1 MGGGTNAGLGMVTF
15 RNRFLC
21 LAAFLWGRIHPELR
35 ELQKWMDVNLGPAPS
50 PVQGILLCEVQIY
63 TAWPPFYLSIIA
75 RLAGRKLGAGPVGF
89 NLQFEKAPFLLRSI
103 YGALGI
109 PILWTKPKP
118 ENAAE
123 IKKTA
128 AGLAAGIKTKND
140 LLRLKIGKVLVGD
153 LIYDTFLRENFVAT
167 ISDEELSGP
176 RILRYIEE
184 SVILHEWAK
193 KTAQEQ
199 KIRALIQD
207 HQGFYIYHGILGRH
221 LASFGIPVFNYVDR
235 DSAGLGKVIWS
246 QEQSG
251 SSHNAYWLYSS
262 AFKKLST
269 KEKESGLRMAE
280 QSMKRRLK
288 GALDD
293 KILPDISAYGEGR
306 VADLAP
312 YQKDKRPVVLVFMH
326 EFNDAVH
333 CYRSCVFSDFWEW
346 INFLCQEASKT
357 DFCWILKPHPATNLL
372 GRDRMKKL
380 SQTCVEKL
388 RQSYPRLNFISEK
401 ISNTALLQLRP
412 ASAFTMY
419 GTVAH
424 EMAWSGVPVVTC
436 GDHPHIGFDFN
447 HHAKT
452 EQQLKALIQRADSLR
467 MRISKKQICEYLFM
481 HYFFQ
486 QQHGLFVP
494 NLTSQPPFTTTES
507 SPASILN
514 QVLTMQKET
523 KPKELA
529 ALKRKIALSEKLDN
543 PLGSLYKKQ
552 R

>member
-1 MGGGTNAGLGMVTF
+1 
-15 RNRFLC
+15 
-21 LAAFLWGRIHPELR
+21 
-35 ELQKWMDVNLGPAPS
+35 MDVNLGPAPS
-50 PVQGILLCEVQIY
+50 PVEGILLCEVQIY
-63 TAWPPFYLSIIA
+63 SAWAPFYMSIIA
-75 RLAGRKLGAGPVGF
+75 RLAGRNLGAGPVGF

-128 AGLAAGIKTKND
+128 TALAAGIKTKKD

-167 ISDEELSGP
+167 ISNEELSGP

-193 KTAQEQ
+193 KTAREQ

-221 LASFGIPVFNYVDR
+221 LASLGIPVFNYVDR

-246 QEQSG
+246 KEQSG
-251 SSHNAYWLYSS
+251 SSHNAYWLYPT
-262 AFKKLST
+262 ALKKLPT

-293 KILPDISAYGEGR
+293 KILPGISAYVESRESGL
-306 VADLAP
+306 VP
-312 YQKDKRPVVLVFMH
+312 YLRDNQPVVLVFMH

-333 CYRSCVFSDFWEW
+333 WYRSAVFSDFWEW

-380 SQTCVEKL
+380 SQACVEKL

-401 ISNTALLQLRP
+401 ISNTTLLQLRP
-412 ASAFTMY
+412 VSAFTMY
-419 GTVAH
+419 GTVAP

-452 EQQLKALIQRADSLR
+452 EQQLKALIQRADRLR
-467 MRISKKQICEYLFM
+467 MRISKKEISEYLFM

-486 QQHGLFVP
+486 QRHGLFVA
-494 NLTSQPPFTTTES
+494 NLTSHPPSTTKGS
-507 SPASILN
+507 SPTSILN

-529 ALKRKIALSEKLDN
+529 ALKRKIALSEKMDN
-543 PLGSLYKKQ
+543 PLGCLSKKQ

>member
-1 MGGGTNAGLGMVTF
+1 MVTF

-35 ELQKWMDVNLGPAPS
+35 ELRKWMDVNLGSTAC

-63 TAWPPFYLSIIA
+63 SAWAPFYMSIIA
-75 RLAGRKLGAGPVGF
+75 RLAGWKFGARPVGF
-89 NLQFEKAPFLLRSI
+89 NLQFEKPPFLLRSI
-103 YGALGI
+103 YEALRI

-118 ENAAE
+118 ENPAE

-128 AGLAAGIKTKND
+128 TELAAGIKTKKD

-176 RILRYIEE
+176 RILQHIED
-184 SVILHEWAK
+184 SVVLHEWAK
-193 KTAQEQ
+193 KTAKEQ
-199 KIRALIQD
+199 KIRGLIQD

-221 LASFGIPVFNYVDR
+221 LANLGIPVFNYADR

-246 QEQSG
+246 KEQSG
-251 SSHNAYWLYSS
+251 SSHNAYWLYP
-262 AFKKLST
+262 AALKKLPT

-357 DFCWILKPHPATNLL
+357 DLCWIFKPHPATNLL
-372 GRDRMKKL
+372 GRDRMKIL
-380 SQTCVEKL
+380 SQACVEKL

-412 ASAFTMY
+412 VSAFTMY
-419 GTVAH
+419 GTVAP

-436 GDHPHIGFDFN
+436 GDHPHIGFGFN

-452 EQQLKALIQRADSLR
+452 AQQLRALIQRADRLR
-467 MRISKKQICEYLFM
+467 MRISKKEISEYLFM

-486 QQHGLFVP
+486 QRHGLFVA
-494 NLTSQPPFTTTES
+494 NLTSHPPSTTKGS
-507 SPASILN
+507 SPTSILN

-529 ALKRKIALSEKLDN
+529 ALKRKIALSEKMDN
-543 PLGSLYKKQ
+543 PLGCLSKKQ

>member
-1 MGGGTNAGLGMVTF
+1 MVTF

-89 NLQFEKAPFLLRSI
+89 NLQFEKPPFLLRSI

-109 PILWTKPKP
+109 PILWTKPEP

-184 SVILHEWAK
+184 SIALYGWAK
-193 KTAQEQ
+193 KTAEEQE
-199 KIRALIQD
+199 IRALIQD
-207 HQGFYIYHGILGRH
+207 HQGVYIYHGILGRH
-221 LASFGIPVFNYVDR
+221 LASFGIPVFNYADR
-235 DSAGLGKVIWS
+235 GSAGLGKVIWS
-246 QEQSG
+246 KEQSG
-251 SSHNAYWLYSS
+251 SSHNAYWLYPT
-262 AFKKLST
+262 AFKKLPI
-269 KEKESGLRMAE
+269 KEKESALGTGE
-280 QSMKRRLK
+280 QIMKRRFK

-293 KILPDISAYGEGR
+293 KIMPDISAYGEYR
-306 VADLAP
+306 ESDLAP
-312 YQKDKRPVVLVFMH
+312 YRKVNRPVVLVFMH

-333 CYRSCVFSDFWEW
+333 WYRSTVFSDFWEW
-346 INFLCQEASKT
+346 INFLCREASKT
-357 DFCWILKPHPATNLL
+357 DFCWLIKPHPATNSL
-372 GRDRMKKL
+372 GRERMKEL

-388 RQSYPRLNFISEK
+388 RQSYPKLNFISER
-401 ISNTALLQLRP
+401 ISNNALLQLRP

-424 EMAWSGVPVVTC
+424 EMAWSGVPVVAC
-436 GDHPHIGFDFN
+436 RDHPHIAFDFN

-452 EQQLKALIQRADSLR
+452 EQQLKALIQRADRLG

-486 QQHGLFVP
+486 QRHGLFVA
-494 NLTSQPPFTTTES
+494 NLTSQPPHTTVGS
-507 SPASILN
+507 SPTSILN

-523 KPKELA
+523 RPKELA

-543 PLGSLYKKQ
+543 PLSCLSKKQ

>member
-1 MGGGTNAGLGMVTF
+1 
-15 RNRFLC
+15 
-21 LAAFLWGRIHPELR
+21 
-35 ELQKWMDVNLGPAPS
+35 MDVNLGSAAC
-50 PVQGILLCEVQIY
+50 PVQGTLLCEVQIN
-63 TAWPPFYLSIIA
+63 TAWAPFYMSIIA
-75 RLAGRKLGAGPVGF
+75 RLAGWKLGARPVGF
-89 NLQFEKAPFLLRSI
+89 NLQFEKPPFLLRSI
-103 YGALGI
+103 YEALRI
-109 PILWTKPKP
+109 PILWTKPEP
-118 ENAAE
+118 GNAAE
-123 IKKTA
+123 IKKI
-128 AGLAAGIKTKND
+128 AGELAARIKTKKD

-167 ISDEELSGP
+167 VADEELSGP

-184 SVILHEWAK
+184 SVVIYEWAK
-193 KTAQEQ
+193 KMAEEL
-199 KIRALIQD
+199 KIAALIQD
-207 HQGFYIYHGILGRH
+207 HHGYYIYHGILGRH

-262 AFKKLST
+262 AFKKLPT

-306 VADLAP
+306 EVDLAP

-346 INFLCQEASKT
+346 INFLCREASKT
-357 DFCWILKPHPATNLL
+357 DFCWLIKPHPATNSL
-372 GRDRMKKL
+372 GRERMKEL
-380 SQTCVEKL
+380 SQACVEKL
-388 RQSYPRLNFISEK
+388 RQSYPNLNFISER
-401 ISNTALLQLRP
+401 ISNNALLQLRP

-436 GDHPHIGFDFN
+436 GDHPHIAFDFN

-452 EQQLKALIQRADSLR
+452 EQQLKALIQRADRLR
-467 MRISKKQICEYLFM
+467 MRILKKQICEYLFM

-486 QQHGLFVP
+486 QRHGLFVA
-494 NLTSQPPFTTTES
+494 NLTSQPPHTTVGS
-507 SPASILN
+507 SPTSILN
-514 QVLTMQKET
+514 QVLNMQRET
-523 KPKELA
+523 RPKELA

-543 PLGSLYKKQ
+543 PLESLFKKQ